1 MTGNQSLSSTT
12 DKIKWLVIFLLIA
25 GGVTANQY
33 YSEQA
38 FSLRLI
44 GWLVLAAVLVGIAA
58 STAKGKVARSFIG
71 EARIELRKVVW
82 PTRQETIQTT
92 FIVMIMVLIVA
103 LFLWGVDSL
112 LLVIMRSLV
121 G

>member
-1 MTGNQSLSSTT
+1 MTGNQSLSSTA
-12 DKIKWLVIFLLIA
+12 DKIKWLVIFILIA
-25 GGVTANQY
+25 AGVTANQY
-33 YSEQA
+33 YSNQA
-38 FSLRLI
+38 FSLRLA
-44 GWLVLAAVLVGIAA
+44 GWCVLAAVLLGITA
-58 STAKGKVARSFIG
+58 STAKGKIARAFMG
-71 EARIELRKVVW
+71 EARVELRKVVW

-112 LLVIMRSLV
+112 LLLIMRSLV